1 MLTGGSLGGT
11 IGTHS
16 RRSTKMQSEIE
27 NLLPEWVQENIC
39 RYWNSDNDE
48 AYTFLRGMTLAS
60 TRDNGLF
67 NEFLFLQTILTTK
80 LRILHNLP
88 DREEV

>member
-1 MLTGGSLGGT
+1 
-11 IGTHS
+11 
-16 RRSTKMQSEIE
+16 MQSEIE

-88 DREEV
+88 DRGED

>member
-1 MLTGGSLGGT
+1 
-11 IGTHS
+11 
-16 RRSTKMQSEIE
+16 MQSEIE
-27 NLLPEWVQENIC
+27 NLLPEWVQENIR
-39 RYWNSDNDE
+39 RYWNSDNNE

-60 TRDNGLF
+60 TRDNDLF

>member
-1 MLTGGSLGGT
+1 
-11 IGTHS
+11 
-16 RRSTKMQSEIE
+16 MQSEIE
-27 NLLPEWVQENIC
+27 NLLPEWVQENIR

-80 LRILHNLP
+80 LQILHNLP